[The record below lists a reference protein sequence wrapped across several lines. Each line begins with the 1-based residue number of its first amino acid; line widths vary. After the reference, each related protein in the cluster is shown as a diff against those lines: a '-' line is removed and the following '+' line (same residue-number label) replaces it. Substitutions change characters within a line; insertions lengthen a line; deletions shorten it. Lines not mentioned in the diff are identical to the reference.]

1 MATNSD
7 IELRRRLGWQK
18 FDSLSPAQRQV
29 YKKAYEIEPD
39 VREKVRRT
47 PAPPP
52 ESQSDKELK
61 RKLGRQKFDSLSPE
75 QRDIYKKAY
84 SQSTGT
90 FHRPLRQPP
99 APPPESQSDKE
110 LKRRVGRAKFNSLS
124 PETRDIYKKAYGI
137 VGRYGPKLA
146 LAALSG
152 PAGLLAAGISEAAAA
167 TPAGEPNEEAKLR
180 RAEKALERRKR
191 AGQRGAPGVSK
202 KNYSKGGVA
211 KGFKGHF

>member
-18 FDSLSPAQRQV
+18 FDSLSSAQRQV

-52 ESQSDKELK
+52 ESKSDKELK
-61 RKLGRQKFDSLSPE
+61 RSVGRQKID
-75 QRDIYKKAY
+75 
-84 SQSTGT
+84 
-90 FHRPLRQPP
+90 
-99 APPPESQSDKE
+99 
-110 LKRRVGRAKFNSLS
+110 SLS

-180 RAEKALERRKR
+180 RAEKALERTKR
-191 AGQRGAPGVSK
+191 AGQRGAPGASK

>member
-52 ESQSDKELK
+52 ESQSDKEL
-61 RKLGRQKFDSLSPE
+61 RRRVGWQKFDSLSPE

-167 TPAGEPNEEAKLR
+167 TPAGAGEDQLLYKT
-180 RAEKALERRKR
+180 RRKKV
-191 AGQRGAPGVSK
+191 PGGGPDEAAIKRERSNK
-202 KNYSKGGVA
+202 YARGGVA